1 MEPFEL
7 TLQQVTFEEGEYSPQ
22 PELDSF
28 DTVVNYDTHFESSIG
43 TTFQG
48 TSALSYSYTDAHRSR
63 VTNQFSRPSIRAQ
76 PSQVKTTQIYTK
88 LVCSDGVSAGLLHQ
102 HNLIHPDSCLRDTS
116 YITRKDKITDSDIR
130 TLFKVFMIV
139 V

>member
-1 MEPFEL
+1 VVTKASL
-7 TLQQVTFEEGEYSPQ
+7 TVHTYIIFNIVII
-22 PELDSF
+22 DISF
-28 DTVVNYDTHFESSIG
+28 V
-43 TTFQG
+43 
-48 TSALSYSYTDAHRSR
+48 

-76 PSQVKTTQIYTK
+76 PSRVKTTQIYTK

-116 YITRKDKITDSDIR
+116 YITRKEKITDSDIR